1 LPRKR
6 KKEREI
12 SVRAPDYIPKRAP
25 IFKDTTGTEALDV
38 FTVAENVG
46 RVLSF
51 VMIAVGIFVIV
62 LSVYRHSYIHQHV
75 FEPTFHQRSRFRRSH
90 KHPLRTV
97 TLVKKIIRLVT
108 EKQMRFNL

>member
-1 LPRKR
+1 MWVKLPRKR

-38 FTVAENVG
+38 FKVAESVG

-51 VMIAVGIFVIV
+51 VIIAVGIFVTV
-62 LSVYRHSYIHQHV
+62 LSAYSSLTSVNIFLS
-75 FEPTFHQRSRFRRSH
+75 
-90 KHPLRTV
+90 PLFV
-97 TLVKKIIRLVT
+97 GVLGFVGALNLFCGLLLLSKK
-108 EKQMRFNL
+108 